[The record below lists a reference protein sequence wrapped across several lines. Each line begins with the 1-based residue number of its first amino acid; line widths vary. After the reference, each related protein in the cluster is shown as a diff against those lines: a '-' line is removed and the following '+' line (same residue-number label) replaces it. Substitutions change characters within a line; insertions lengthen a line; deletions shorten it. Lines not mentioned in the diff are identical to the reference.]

1 MNARGINPAA
11 ALLSVVKMV
20 LAVVAG
26 VAAHRWQLP
35 TWFVVAGLL
44 AFVAILIPR
53 ALMMANQWENAVV
66 LRLGKLRAIRGPGP
80 FLIVPFVDAG
90 AARIDQRTPTTQFNA
105 QHALTKD
112 TAPANV
118 HRTIFWA

>member
-1 MNARGINPAA
+1 MNARGINPPA
-11 ALLSVVKMV
+11 ALLSVVTMV
-20 LAVVAG
+20 LAVLAG

-66 LRLGKLRAIRGPGP
+66 LRLGKLRAIPGP
-80 FLIVPFVDAG
+80 PLLLILPLVHSG
-90 AARIDQRTPTTQFNA
+90 ANRLDQRIPTTQIN
-105 QHALTKD
+105 
-112 TAPANV
+112 
-118 HRTIFWA
+118 

>member
-1 MNARGINPAA
+1 MNARGINPPA
-11 ALLSVVKMV
+11 ALLSVVTMV
-20 LAVVAG
+20 LAVLAG

-66 LRLGKLRAIRGPGP
+66 LRLRKLRALPRPALFLLLPFFAAVGPW
-80 FLIVPFVDAG
+80 
-90 AARIDQRTPTTQFNA
+90 ID
-105 QHALTKD
+105 
-112 TAPANV
+112 
-118 HRTIFWA
+118 HRTQTTPFKAQQAL

>member
-1 MNARGINPAA
+1 MNARGINPPA
-11 ALLSVVKMV
+11 ALLSVVTMV
-20 LAVVAG
+20 LAVLAG

-66 LRLGKLRAIRGPGP
+66 LRLGKLRAVPGP
-80 FLIVPFVDAG
+80 RLFLLVPFVDG
-90 AARIDQRTPTTQFNA
+90 VGTWVDPRIPTPAFKAHQ
-105 QHALTKD
+105 
-112 TAPANV
+112 APAKG
-118 HRTIFWA
+118 

>member
-66 LRLGKLRAIRGPGP
+66 LRLGKLRAIRGPRP
-80 FLIVPFVDAG
+80 FLIVPFGDAG
-90 AARIDQRTPTTQFNA
+90 EACVDQRDQTTQCNPQQGRPNSTGPGTFDA
-105 QHALTKD
+105 T
-112 TAPANV
+112 
-118 HRTIFWA
+118 